1 MPLMCLHQKTIDVHT
16 CVNKR
21 WHTSIAF
28 FFFFSLS
35 SSHSVTQGIMLVL
48 IVLSGNNPLA
58 KWKNY
63 KAKGFNLKS
72 QHKKVITD
80 EKKKTSDIL
89 L

>member
-1 MPLMCLHQKTIDVHT
+1 
-16 CVNKR
+16 
-21 WHTSIAF
+21 
-28 FFFFSLS
+28 
-35 SSHSVTQGIMLVL
+35 MLVL

-80 EKKKTSDIL
+80 GKKKKKKTSDIQL
-89 L
+89 YEKALFKEIICLTK

>member
-1 MPLMCLHQKTIDVHT
+1 
-16 CVNKR
+16 
-21 WHTSIAF
+21 
-28 FFFFSLS
+28 
-35 SSHSVTQGIMLVL
+35 MLVL